1 MVMLEHRRLSEI
13 LASHPTVKIATT
25 GGTLS
30 PWIAAAFFAE
40 DGLFAL
46 DVLLEARGNT
56 LANMRLD
63 PRVAVMIEDSDAFRP
78 FAQGQGHAVIEPEGG
93 GRFAAAIAGKTPA
106 SASMVALPGLVPVR
120 LAIDRWQLT
129 DVTAGWLP
137 AHVIRAPAGEAGG
150 TDAKGAG
157 ETVDAA

>member
-1 MVMLEHRRLSEI
+1 MLEHRRLSDI

-46 DVLLEARGNT
+46 EILIEARGNT
-56 LANMRLD
+56 LANIRRD
-63 PRVAVMIEDSDAFRP
+63 PRVAVMIEDGDAFRP
-78 FAQGQGHAVIEPEGG
+78 FAQGQGHAVIEPEARA
-93 GRFAAAIAGKTPA
+93 RFAAAIAAKTPA
-106 SASMVALPGLVPVR
+106 SGSMVALPDLVPVR

-137 AHVIRAPAGEAGG
+137 AHEIRAPTGEAAG

-157 ETVDAA
+157 ETVGAA